1 MKSWILPKYVIRS
14 ALLAMTGAVVG
25 LWLLQMIFAYLAELD
40 NISETYTLTDAL
52 LFILYRS
59 PYFLVQFIP
68 TGALLGAVIGL
79 GLLANH
85 SELIVMRAAGMSIY
99 RIISWAMLPAVIF
112 VVISLGVNQFVLPAA
127 NQHAAAIRA
136 DTIYDKLITINGYW
150 SVNNDGGNQD
160 VVYIS
165 YADNEGRLGEVK
177 RYQLK
182 DGQLIAALKAQTGIY
197 QGQPKG
203 AASRTDDAH
212 YTWQLSGIHE
222 VTIDAERVR
231 QQHTD
236 SRQLTLPIAP
246 TDVHL
251 LTKEPED
258 LSLSDLYAHRQLMT
272 HQGTRSLRHELAF
285 WQKLL
290 SPFAVLSLV
299 LVASSFVFGSLRSQ
313 GLGLR
318 VVLVLLTGLVFSY
331 LTDLTG
337 FVALATGLSPLLMAL
352 VPIVLSAV
360 AGIYLL
366 NRKSS

>member
-14 ALLAMTGAVVG
+14 ALLAMAGAVVG
-25 LWLLQMIFAYLAELD
+25 LWLVQMVFAYLAELD

-52 LFILYRS
+52 LFIVYRS

-68 TGALLGAVIGL
+68 TGTLLGAVIGL

-99 RIISWAMLPAVIF
+99 RIVSWAMLPAVIF
-112 VVISLGVNQFVLPAA
+112 VAISLGVNQFVLPTA

-136 DTIYDKLITINGYW
+136 DTMYDKLITIDGYW
-150 SVNNDGGNQD
+150 SVNHDGDNQD

-182 DGQLIAALKAQTGIY
+182 DGQLIAALKAKSGVYLPQ
-197 QGQPKG
+197 
-203 AASRTDDAH
+203 SDDMINAQKAR
-212 YTWQLSGIHE
+212 YTWQLSGIDE
-222 VTIDAERVR
+222 IGIGTSQV
-231 QQHTD
+231 QQAH
-236 SRQLTLPIAP
+236 SEGKILTLPIAP
-246 TDVHL
+246 TDVYL

-258 LSLSDLYAHRQLMT
+258 LSLSSLYAHRQLMA

-318 VVLVLLTGLVFSY
+318 VVLALLTGLVFSY

-352 VPIVLSAV
+352 VPIVLSAM
-360 AGIYLL
+360 AGMYLL